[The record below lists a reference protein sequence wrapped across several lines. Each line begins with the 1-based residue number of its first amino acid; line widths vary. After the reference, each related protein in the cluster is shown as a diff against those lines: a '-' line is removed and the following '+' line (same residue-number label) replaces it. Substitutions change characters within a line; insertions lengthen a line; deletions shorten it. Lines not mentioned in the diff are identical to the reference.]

1 MADRPSVPR
10 SSPASHGM
18 SGKRINPAQTVSGKR
33 DPTASSRSQA
43 TTAQVVQP
51 AQGPTRK
58 AGSLLRAIANDAA
71 TASIRRSMLQA
82 TRPPEELGA
91 AEQSSTANRVAE
103 WTRLDVT
110 RFCRGIMA
118 FARHVQMV
126 RLTDLSRAAWR
137 WREACRAAP
146 SAAKSSLAAAEG
158 QPPLPQPP
166 ASAAATVPATALP
179 PRPDQH
185 HQHHQHHKHHQPHQH
200 EQEQEQEQQ
209 EHLQQH
215 RTLARLS
222 ALYLHELREHESL
235 RAALHTQ
242 RQALHVANAS
252 PSSAAHTMRFL
263 LLHVT
268 AGIKRRLR
276 LGFQQ
281 WQLFAQKAQEQ
292 QRLARLGL
300 QLLITAQTVDSRQ
313 RQVRE
318 AAEVNREITALMQR
332 ARAFFCWRWRALGA
346 ALGQERERGRRERAL
361 LAAAVRGLQEQTL
374 EAAAAEAAAVAAA
387 AERGAELRRA
397 LLGLGAV
404 AGRVRGLGRV

>member
-1 MADRPSVPR
+1 MAAPYRPSVSR
-10 SSPASHGM
+10 SSPASHGI

-58 AGSLLRAIANDAA
+58 GSLLRAIANDAA

-82 TRPPEELGA
+82 TRPPEVLGA

-146 SAAKSSLAAAEG
+146 SAAKSSLAAAAAEG

-185 HQHHQHHKHHQPHQH
+185 HQHHQH
-200 EQEQEQEQQ
+200 EQEQEQQEQEQQ

-222 ALYLHELREHESL
+222 ALYLHALRDHESL

-281 WQLFAQKAQEQ
+281 WQLFTQKAQEQ

-318 AAEVNREITALMQR
+318 TAEVNSEITALMQR

-374 EAAAAEAAAVAAA
+374 GAAAAEAAAVAAA

-397 LLGLGAV
+397 LLGLEAV